1 MKKKLPLVND
11 LLKTVYFYSKKTF
24 VPLLREKDYNSLF
37 GHFVYQHIYRCHAA
51 YALLYGSVKENG
63 YPKR

>member
-1 MKKKLPLVND
+1 MVND
-11 LLKTVYFYSKKTF
+11 LLKTVYFYSKKTL
-24 VPLLREKDYNSLF
+24 VPLLCEKNSRFHIGLI
-37 GHFVYQHIYRCHAA
+37 VYQHIYRCHAA